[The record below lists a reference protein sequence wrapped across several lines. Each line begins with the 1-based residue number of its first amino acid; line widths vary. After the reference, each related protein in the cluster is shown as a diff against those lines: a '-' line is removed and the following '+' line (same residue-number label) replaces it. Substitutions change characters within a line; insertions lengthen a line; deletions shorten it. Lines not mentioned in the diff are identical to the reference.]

1 MTLHSSCASKV
12 DVRAA
17 QRPDDHAPTRTIQL
31 RHRAT
36 GRHRCREKGPRTSAN
51 LLREFVTARHHST
64 KWRARMPACGPASAS
79 PWWQSSP
86 PRQVSERAF
95 RPAEHRFNR
104 ESQCRR
110 SAPTTSAQT
119 PSLSSP
125 AAWPRGASP
134 SARAAGRRR
143 VRMAAAAG
151 SSHSIRV
158 LSGSPPTISPARRH
172 GAAWRS
178 RPRLSRQPCPQ
189 TSLRKQQ
196 SSPLHPMSC
205 SSAPTGGVPG
215 VAPELR
221 ADSGWAGCLAR
232 RWRFATRAPRR
243 VGSRIGAFSSGPR
256 TEG

>member
-1 MTLHSSCASKV
+1 
-12 DVRAA
+12 
-17 QRPDDHAPTRTIQL
+17 
-31 RHRAT
+31 
-36 GRHRCREKGPRTSAN
+36 
-51 LLREFVTARHHST
+51 
-64 KWRARMPACGPASAS
+64 MPVCGAASAS

-95 RPAEHRFNR
+95 RPAEHRCNR
-104 ESQCRR
+104 ESQRR
-110 SAPTTSAQT
+110 GSAPTTSAQT

-125 AAWPRGASP
+125 AACTRGASP
-134 SARAAGRRR
+134 SAQAAGRLR
-143 VRMAAAAG
+143 VTMAAAAG

-158 LSGSPPTISPARRH
+158 LSGSLQAISPARRH
-172 GAAWRS
+172 CAAWQS
-178 RPRLSRQPCPQ
+178 RPRLSRQACPQ

-196 SSPLHPMSC
+196 SSPPHPTSC

-243 VGSRIGAFSSGPR
+243 AGSRIGAFSSGPR